1 MNRYLAALLAAA
13 AVAVGYYASPDAAP
27 LDDTMR
33 TASLVVCVADSDA
46 VAFWTA
52 WGDWYCDG
60 RTEPDCLDNNAI
72 EQGVRQCVDGAP
84 VGWLLRMMATPND
97 AATAQSSMSSLAVFA
112 EPDTIGWSSCPDEVV
127 VDLP

>member
-13 AVAVGYYASPDAAP
+13 AVAVGYLASPSAAP

-33 TASLVVCVADSDA
+33 SASLVVCVADSDA
-46 VAFWTA
+46 AAFWAA

-60 RTEPDCLDNNAI
+60 QSDAPCLAANAI

-97 AATAQSSMSSLAVFA
+97 AATAQSSMASLAVWA

-127 VDLP
+127 ESP

>member
-1 MNRYLAALLAAA
+1 MTRYLAALLAAA

-33 TASLVVCVADSDA
+33 TASLVVCVGDSDA
-46 VAFWTA
+46 LAFWTA
-52 WGDWYCDG
+52 WGDWYCEDDA
-60 RTEPDCLDNNAI
+60 PCLVNNAI
-72 EQGVRQCVDGAP
+72 EQGVRQCADGVP

-97 AATAQSSMSSLAVFA
+97 AATAQSSMASLAVFA

-127 VDLP
+127 ESP

>member
-33 TASLVVCVADSDA
+33 SASLVVCVADSDA
-46 VAFWTA
+46 VAFWAA

-60 RTEPDCLDNNAI
+60 RTEPDCLANNAI
-72 EQGVRQCVDGAP
+72 EQGVRQCVDGVP
-84 VGWLLRMMATPND
+84 IGWLLRMMATPND

-127 VDLP
+127 VESP